1 MTATAGMESA
11 AQERLDAVLAAPP
24 TGRSRHTQTIKLAH
38 AGTPRNNTSSSR
50 RLRGPHGPQLHRT
63 FSASSKRSCRTSR
76 LDRQNER
83 FVPTAFNG
91 AIDRIRKAGKATPV
105 LFGHE
110 LGNVHAVLGMIPPD
124 GWSVHHDGL
133 RARGW
138 VDTTDPIGAKLFKML
153 RSNALQW
160 SIGFSLI
167 GGKNA
172 TRGPDGVVVLEQVDE
187 LFELS
192 VTPLPANS
200 RTRTI
205 GAKAERIPTHAE
217 LLERETALGLDGALA
232 RLEHGRRV
240 ITQTLDELHAHEDA
254 LRNDGVIAAVERMR
268 YRRAPDLDTAVARM
282 REQTRE
288 GMTRLLGGKAHRPRR
303 PRDELRDRAD
313 QASRD
318 YALDRALT
326 FDPRA

>member
-1 MTATAGMESA
+1 M
-11 AQERLDAVLAAPP
+11 
-24 TGRSRHTQTIKLAH
+24 
-38 AGTPRNNTSSSR
+38 
-50 RLRGPHGPQLHRT
+50 
-63 FSASSKRSCRTSR
+63 
-76 LDRQNER
+76 
-83 FVPTAFNG
+83 PTAFNG

-217 LLERETALGLDGALA
+217 LLEREKRRSGSTVRSPGSSMDAASSPQPSTSCTPTRTPYATTVSSQPSSGCAIAGHPTSTPPWLA
-232 RLEHGRRV
+232 C
-240 ITQTLDELHAHEDA
+240 AS
-254 LRNDGVIAAVERMR
+254 
-268 YRRAPDLDTAVARM
+268 RRA
-282 REQTRE
+282 
-288 GMTRLLGGKAHRPRR
+288 RR
-303 PRDELRDRAD
+303 
-313 QASRD
+313 
-318 YALDRALT
+318 
-326 FDPRA
+326 